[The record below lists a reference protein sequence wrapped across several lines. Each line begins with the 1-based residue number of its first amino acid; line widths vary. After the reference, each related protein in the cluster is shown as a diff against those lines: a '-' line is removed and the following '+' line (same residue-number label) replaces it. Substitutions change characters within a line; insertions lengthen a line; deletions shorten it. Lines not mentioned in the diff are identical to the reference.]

1 MPSDMSL
8 AIEMDGHAPCRYAAT
23 WLSFPACRTTS
34 PPPFRRTVA
43 GMHHR
48 PAAFIVNDMDGR
60 VGMRPVTRW
69 LVMVSLGMSAQG
81 ALAASVPSY
90 DILIRHGQVIDGTG
104 SPAYAADIAIKDGHI
119 AAVGKLDQA
128 DARQVID
135 ARGLTVTPGFVDM
148 LDQSAHTLLV
158 DGHAQSKIFQGVTTL
173 ITGEG
178 ESVAPLND
186 NITREEAAHAKPAW
200 TTLGGYLEHLQ
211 KRGIAVNFG
220 TYVGA
225 ATAREMVMGYGD
237 RQPTA
242 DELVKMQ
249 AVVADAMREGAF
261 GVSTGLQYP
270 PATYST
276 TAELIALAKT
286 AASYG
291 GIYATHMR
299 SEGDGEMAALD
310 EAFDIGRQAHIPVE
324 IFHLKVAGHTNW
336 GSMPKVI
343 ARIDAA
349 RAAGLDVTADTYAYT
364 AWGNGLSSFIPPWAH
379 VGGTAK
385 LLARLKDPQA
395 RARIQKDM
403 ETPSEAWSND
413 WLEVPGPEAVEITSV
428 ENPSLKPFEGKRLD
442 EVARAWHE
450 KPIDALID
458 MLIKDHAATDV
469 AVFGMSQPDVTIAL
483 KQPWMAICD
492 DAAAQAPTGPLGQGH
507 PHPRAYAAFARIIT
521 KYVNDD
527 RTLALPEAIHKM
539 TALPAQRMGL
549 KLRGLIKEGMWA
561 DLAIFDPAGLR
572 APATFEE
579 PRQLAQGMRD
589 VLVNGVPVIRNG
601 KMTPA
606 LPGKVL
612 RGAGFQGNREK
623 AVAAAP

>member
-1 MPSDMSL
+1 
-8 AIEMDGHAPCRYAAT
+8 
-23 WLSFPACRTTS
+23 
-34 PPPFRRTVA
+34 
-43 GMHHR
+43 
-48 PAAFIVNDMDGR
+48 
-60 VGMRPVTRW
+60 MRLLTCL
-69 LVMVSLGMSAQG
+69 LVISLGMSVHG
-81 ALAASVPSY
+81 ATATPASSY
-90 DILIRHGQVIDGTG
+90 DILIRNGQVIDGTG
-104 SPAYAADIAIKDGHI
+104 TAAYAADIAIKDGRI
-119 AAVGKLDQA
+119 AAVGTLGQA
-128 DARQVID
+128 SAKQVID
-135 ARGLTVTPGFVDM
+135 AQGMTITPGFIDM

-178 ESVAPLND
+178 ESVAPVND
-186 NITREEAAHAKPAW
+186 TITREEGAHAKPDWA
-200 TTLGGYLEHLQ
+200 TLGDYLQRLQ
-211 KRGIAVNFG
+211 SRGIAVNFG
-220 TYVGA
+220 SYVGA

-242 DELVKMQ
+242 EELQRMQ
-249 AVVADAMREGAF
+249 AVVASAMRDGAF

-276 TAELIALAKT
+276 TPELIALAET

-310 EAFDIGRQAHIPVE
+310 EAFEIGRQAHIPVE
-324 IFHLKVAGHTNW
+324 IFHLKVAGHANW

-364 AWGNGLSSFIPPWAH
+364 AWGNGLASFIPPWAH

-385 LLARLKDPQA
+385 LLQRLEDPQS

-403 ETPSEAWSND
+403 QTPSEAWSND

-428 ENPSLKPFEGKRLD
+428 QEPSLKRFEGRRLD

-458 MLIKDHAATDV
+458 LLIKDHAATDV
-469 AVFGMSQPDVTIAL
+469 AVFGMAQPDVTLAL
-483 KQPWMAICD
+483 RQPWMSVCD

-507 PHPRAYAAFARIIT
+507 PHPRAYAAFARIIS
-521 KYVNDD
+521 KYVNEDHVL
-527 RTLALPEAIHKM
+527 TLPEAIHKM

-549 KLRGLIKEGMWA
+549 KQRGVIKEGMWA
-561 DLAIFDPAGLR
+561 DIAIFDPARLR
-572 APATFEE
+572 APATFEQ

-589 VLVNGVPVIRNG
+589 VLVNGVPVIRDG
-601 KMTPA
+601 KLTPA

-612 RGAGFQGNREK
+612 HGPGFQAERDT